1 MEWFGPV
8 DWSSV
13 FLPDTPI
20 VEIVV
25 RGSVMY
31 MALFCLMRFVLKRQT
46 GSMGVSDIL
55 LLVLI
60 ADAAQNGMAGDYK
73 SLPDGIILA
82 STLIFWSYAFDW
94 LSYHFI
100 GFDRFTQ
107 PPPLRLIK
115 DGRMIRRN
123 MKTELVSE
131 ADLMSQLRQNG
142 IGDVAEIKE
151 AYIEGDGKISFVKK
165 E

>member
-1 MEWFGPV
+1 MEWFTPV
-8 DWSSV
+8 DWSSI
-13 FLPDTPI
+13 FIPDTPI

-31 MALFCLMRFVLKRQT
+31 IVLFCLMRFVLKRQS
-46 GSMGVSDIL
+46 GSMGISDIL
-55 LLVLI
+55 MLVLI

-73 SLPDGIILA
+73 SLPDGIILV

-94 LSYHFI
+94 LSYRFP
-100 GFDRFTQ
+100 GFERIIQ
-107 PPPLRLIK
+107 PPPLRLVK

-123 MKTELVSE
+123 MKKELVSE
-131 ADLMSQLRQNG
+131 TDLISQLRQNG
-142 IGDVAEIKE
+142 IGDVTELKE

>member
-1 MEWFGPV
+1 MEWFTPV
-8 DWSSV
+8 DWSSI
-13 FLPDTPI
+13 FIPDTPI

-31 MALFCLMRFVLKRQT
+31 LALFCLMRFVLKRQT
-46 GSMGVSDIL
+46 GSLGMTDIL
-55 LLVLI
+55 MLVLI

-73 SLPDGIILA
+73 SVPDGIILV

-94 LSYHFI
+94 LGY
-100 GFDRFTQ
+100 RFPRFERLIQ
-107 PPPLRLIK
+107 PPPLRLVK

-123 MKTELVSE
+123 MKKELVTE
-131 ADLMSQLRQNG
+131 TDLMSQLRQNG
-142 IGDVAEIKE
+142 IGDITQLKE